1 VENCQLFF
9 VASQT
14 ASYIPV
20 LRKASILSRLTL
32 FLGILGNP
40 LFVRQHIITL
50 YDKKL
55 IRVEDGEIVWDLDHI
70 EKSHDIARSLNSMT
84 FDGIRRL
91 PESAQLGLQLCAFIG
106 SRATYEVIEILAR
119 EICVEKSYGARDLLS
134 PAIEDGLL
142 IESQDGSS
150 VSFVHDCVQ
159 TAAYSLL
166 EDENQ
171 EQFHCKLGQILK
183 AAWPGTD
190 SWSSDVLFT
199 VANQFGRGH
208 KFVEECDRMEVI
220 SILVRATEECRMVA
234 DFKGAHWFY
243 DVAVE
248 KFLVRINWERNHRLC
263 CKVYLN
269 AAENA
274 LWAGVLH
281 ETDRWLNYLG
291 QYIEGSRIDEL
302 RSLWVRLNWMATT
315 RGGEAAIDYGLQKLN
330 SLVGI
335 KIVQNNIKM
344 RTMVSS
350 LPTMLNASIFD

>member
-1 VENCQLFF
+1 
-9 VASQT
+9 
-14 ASYIPV
+14 
-20 LRKASILSRLTL
+20 
-32 FLGILGNP
+32 
-40 LFVRQHIITL
+40 
-50 YDKKL
+50 
-55 IRVEDGEIVWDLDHI
+55 
-70 EKSHDIARSLNSMT
+70 MT

-106 SRATYEVIEILAR
+106 SHATYEVIEILAR
-119 EICVEKSYGARDLLS
+119 EICVEKSYGANGTSPACIGRDLLS